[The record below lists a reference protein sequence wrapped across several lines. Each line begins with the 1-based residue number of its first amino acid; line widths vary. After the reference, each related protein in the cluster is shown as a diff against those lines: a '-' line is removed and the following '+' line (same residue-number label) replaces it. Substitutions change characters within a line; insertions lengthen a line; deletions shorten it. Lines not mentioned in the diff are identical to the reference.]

1 MASKFISQCFDNRLY
16 FALEGLSNGNNGAT
30 SLDVISNVG
39 TMPIIGAAADF
50 ANDDDDDDG
59 LSTGEFRSS
68 QPAKHV
74 ANENTY
80 PKS

>member
-30 SLDVISNVG
+30 SLEVISNVG

-59 LSTGEFRSS
+59 LSTGDLIQKLDTKVRRL
-68 QPAKHV
+68 V
-74 ANENTY
+74 R
-80 PKS
+80 

>member
-50 ANDDDDDDG
+50 ANDDDDDDDG
-59 LSTGEFRSS
+59 LSTGDLIQKLDTKVRRL
-68 QPAKHV
+68 V
-74 ANENTY
+74 R
-80 PKS
+80 